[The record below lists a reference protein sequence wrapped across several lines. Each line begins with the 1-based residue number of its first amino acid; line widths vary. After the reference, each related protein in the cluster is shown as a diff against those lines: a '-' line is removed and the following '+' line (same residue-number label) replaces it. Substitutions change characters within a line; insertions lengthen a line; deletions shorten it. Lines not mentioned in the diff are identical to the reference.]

1 MPIRLRKCLPP
12 PIDPAGLH
20 FVICAWQIREA
31 VPPQAEAIRR
41 LGIGLRGT
49 AGDESCVAKMP
60 IFVNIGGKIRRH
72 RSPIVQVKY
81 GTSTA
86 TDHFIRC
93 LAQSER

>member
-41 LGIGLRGT
+41 LACPIR
-49 AGDESCVAKMP
+49 ESAV
-60 IFVNIGGKIRRH
+60 FW
-72 RSPIVQVKY
+72 S
-81 GTSTA
+81 
-86 TDHFIRC
+86 D
-93 LAQSER
+93 